1 MNTRPQAQINRYC
14 RAGAAA
20 AAGTCISATM
30 ALVDRA
36 KAAARTTAMRAKRE
50 NRVPMARFT
59 SSPRRAPRYCPTST
73 VPPVDRPIIKLVT
86 ACMTWLPVDTAAMPA
101 WSANCPTTI
110 RSTAPYRN
118 CSREAPRKGMA
129 KRLNARLTFPSVR
142 ESWDMAVHSFLFR
155 TRTV

>member
-30 ALVDRA
+30 A
-36 KAAARTTAMRAKRE
+36 
-50 NRVPMARFT
+50 
-59 SSPRRAPRYCPTST
+59 
-73 VPPVDRPIIKLVT
+73 PVDRPIIKLVT